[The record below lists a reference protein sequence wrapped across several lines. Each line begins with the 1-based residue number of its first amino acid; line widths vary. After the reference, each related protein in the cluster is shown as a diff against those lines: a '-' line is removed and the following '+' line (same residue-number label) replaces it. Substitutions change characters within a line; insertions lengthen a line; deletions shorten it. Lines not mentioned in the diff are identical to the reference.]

1 MSDPKRSAATSSAHE
16 TLRSCWPG
24 GAPEWVGLLATFCD
38 THSQAEAARRLR
50 RSTTL
55 VNHVLKNRYTGD
67 LGDVEN
73 RVRTAFA
80 DTGPICPVLGEITGA
95 TCLKQQKAPFSPGN
109 HIAVRLFKA
118 CRTCPHNI
126 GRGGGHAQ

>member
-1 MSDPKRSAATSSAHE
+1 MSGSLKNVSASAMATA
-16 TLRSCWPG
+16 TACWPDG
-24 GAPEWVGLLATFCD
+24 PPGWVGTLAAFCD
-38 THSQAEAARRLR
+38 EHSQAEAARRLG

-67 LGDVEN
+67 LSDVEV

-80 DTGPICPVLGEITGA
+80 ETGPICPVLGEITGA
-95 TCLKQQKAPFSPGN
+95 ACLKHQKTPFSPGN

-118 CRTCPHNI
+118 CRTCPHNVS
-126 GRGGGHAQ
+126 RGGSHAQ